1 LIQPSSK
8 SSFYARVATTS
19 ATRVFTYE
27 KTHFQLRVWPYN
39 EAQMSGPKLSIRQV
53 SILTAL
59 DRDTVSRSLKGLQSE
74 PGAKNARM
82 YEAPAALR
90 AVLAP
95 ALAPEGT
102 LEQIKVRNETL
113 NARLKE
119 VELAKRMKELV
130 PAQFS
135 FALIDTFIKFCAG
148 KFEELRHRGV
158 VDGSWIS
165 ECEDQWT
172 SLYRE
177 FVRNYEI
184 TSPGSFQ
191 DAARFLQPF
200 AARSKPSAT

>member
-1 LIQPSSK
+1 M
-8 SSFYARVATTS
+8 TS
-19 ATRVFTYE
+19 T
-27 KTHFQLRVWPYN
+27 
-39 EAQMSGPKLSIRQV
+39 KLSIRQI

-59 DRDTVSRSLKGLQSE
+59 DRDTVTRRLQGLQSE

-95 ALAPEGT
+95 GLAPEST

-119 VELAKRMKELV
+119 VELAKKLKGLI

-148 KFEELRHRGV
+148 KFDELQRRGV
-158 VDGSWIS
+158 VDRSWIS
-165 ECEDQWT
+165 ECEDHWT
-172 SLYRE
+172 SVYRE
-177 FVRNYEI
+177 FVQNYEI
-184 TSPGSFQ
+184 PACDRTLTSPEASQTQQ
-191 DAARFLQPF
+191 D
-200 AARSKPSAT
+200 S